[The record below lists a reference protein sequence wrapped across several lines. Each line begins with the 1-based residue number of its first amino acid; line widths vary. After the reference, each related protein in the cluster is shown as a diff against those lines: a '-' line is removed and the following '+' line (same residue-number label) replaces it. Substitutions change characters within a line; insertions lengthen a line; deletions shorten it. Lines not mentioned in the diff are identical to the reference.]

1 MFLVSIGRIFKFAIQ
16 SFLRNFWLSVVTC
29 IIFVLTLLLINISL
43 TLNIFADKAI
53 DSVKERIDVTIY
65 FSDSAAEREILD
77 VKERLMGMATVSEVI
92 YISAEEAWQD
102 FRESHADDPLI
113 AESIEAV
120 ENPLPASLVVQARQL
135 GDYPE
140 ILASLDD
147 PAYDELIQDKD
158 KDFEDTQK
166 VIDRLNH
173 IAGRLQIAG
182 YLLSGVFILIALIVV
197 YNTLGIMIYTHRE
210 EISIMR
216 LVGATSWFI
225 RGPFIME
232 TFIYAFLAS
241 VIAMGIFYPVL
252 SVTAPYVNSFFE
264 GYNLNIMDYINR
276 NLWIVFGTELIVALV
291 VSAIASSAAIGR
303 YLKK

>member
-16 SFLRNFWLSVVTC
+16 SFLRNFWLSVVAC